1 MQKNQIGY
9 LLIISLLISTLSACT
24 NAIENSDNA
33 TAIMPN
39 ATYYSVTTG
48 DAYHEKN
55 HYMDVDI
62 RIPKIT
68 YTGTSSDVLFDT
80 INDEMH
86 DKLSNLIDTAKNNA
100 ENSYKKYLETAKNN
114 IISDRDLRLNSLE
127 EKYKNVITETEIGII
142 NSTIEKF
149 SQKSTFSN
157 IVEDIANSNDDILK
171 ETDTEA
177 NGFTDTSTTIDPNLH
192 NKNIIVIETTKII
205 EETNTNDN
213 IIQKENNN
221 SHGDIPPFNA
231 ERPMFTDGE
240 KPDFDHDKKTDFNNS
255 ERSNFTKDQSNTDD
269 IDKSNKKNNKNLN
282 VNNKIS
288 TSSNIIKNG
297 NLTIDDFYKEI
308 NEINNTIVPSDR
320 ELTLD
325 YTPTKILCNFDVK
338 CLDEDFLSLFVELQE
353 LKTAPSV
360 IRLFYNIDLHKKE
373 IIKINDVLGDDYKN
387 ICINS
392 INASIEN
399 FTDNQKNNLKAN
411 YNVESYINDNTA
423 FFINNNHVP
432 VVALDK
438 FTITPVYLEFQIIK

>member
-9 LLIISLLISTLSACT
+9 LLIISLLIGTLNACT

-39 ATYYSVTTG
+39 ATYYSVTAG

-192 NKNIIVIETTKII
+192 NKNIIVIETTKNI

-213 IIQKENNN
+213 IIQKEKN
-221 SHGDIPPFNA
+221 
-231 ERPMFTDGE
+231 
-240 KPDFDHDKKTDFNNS
+240 
-255 ERSNFTKDQSNTDD
+255 

-297 NLTIDDFYKEI
+297 NLTLDDFYKEI

>member
-9 LLIISLLISTLSACT
+9 LLIISLLIGTLNACT
-24 NAIENSDNA
+24 NAIENSDNS
-33 TAIMPN
+33 TAMMPN

-68 YTGTSSDVLFDT
+68 YTGTSSDMLFDT

-171 ETDTEA
+171 EKYTEA
-177 NGFTDTSTTIDPNLH
+177 NGFTNTSTTIDPNLH
-192 NKNIIVIETTKII
+192 NKNIIVIETTKNI
-205 EETNTNDN
+205 EETDTNDN
-213 IIQKENNN
+213 ISQKEKN
-221 SHGDIPPFNA
+221 
-231 ERPMFTDGE
+231 
-240 KPDFDHDKKTDFNNS
+240 
-255 ERSNFTKDQSNTDD
+255 

-353 LKTAPSV
+353 LKTVPSI

-373 IIKINDVLGDDYKN
+373 IININDVLGDDYKN

-392 INASIEN
+392 INSSIEN

-411 YNVESYINDNTA
+411 YNVESYINDNTS